1 MVVSQFGDIQVV
13 MTDANK
19 TVAEFVTDYFG
30 YKHDFL
36 GAVAGGIIGFTVLFA
51 FIFALSIKVLNFQHR

>member
-13 MTDANK
+13 MTDTNT
-19 TVAEFVTDYFG
+19 TVAQFVTDYFG

-36 GAVAGGIIGFTVLFA
+36 GAVAGGIIGFAVLFA
-51 FIFALSIKVLNFQHR
+51 FIFALSIKVLNFQNR